1 MASRFG
7 SRLLLPCLLL
17 TAWLSR
23 APAAAPVSASS
34 VATRAVIVVERD
46 DAIARDEAIAAIE
59 RAGGRV
65 VHAFDGL
72 LVVEIPEAVMS
83 RLTATNVVQDVT
95 ETTLPP
101 SAAKGRSDTFRLGLA
116 TWNGALQRDA
126 ERPAGSQ
133 EAMPPDPFGGEH
145 AFLPPVAAEGT
156 VAAAIARARDKAA
169 GRASDLDRDSAAPA
183 IALSGAPFGAAAEN
197 TSEFLAGRITINLV
211 LMESDGTIDTQ
222 TENWTADREALVVS
236 NVVSALDWLRDREP
250 QARLSFTYHLIS
262 GRTDARARTG
272 YEPIKRSADPSGGS
286 GEALWLPQILGKLGY
301 TSGDRWVRSRAWAH
315 ASRSAD
321 GSDWAVNV
329 FVADSLQDVDGKF
342 ADGQFAYTWVGGP
355 HVVMT
360 YDNQAWGIGRMYMVF
375 RHELLHAFYAFDEYS
390 SSGCAC
396 TSSRG
401 YLNGPGTNCTACNAA
416 ADSCVMIANGD
427 DMCAAT
433 RRQIGWADLDLD
445 GMADVIGQDPDTF
458 VDAGPSV
465 ACGPLAVTGLA
476 TVVAATNLNPLTTTP
491 RRSISV
497 ARVSGVEIREGSQAW
512 IPVEPADGAWDG
524 PLERFS
530 AVLPPG
536 TGMRH
541 FEVRAV
547 DDYGNIDGTP
557 SSFDVTIQ
565 PGLSPTA
572 SVLQMVRIN
581 FGVELTW
588 SPAEGAAMYRIE
600 AAPSPTGA
608 WGEIGETD
616 GTMWF
621 DDAEPTTFYRVTALD
636 ACGTPQP

>member
-1 MASRFG
+1 MASSFRARRFF
-7 SRLLLPCLLL
+7 SCLLI
-17 TAWLSR
+17 TAWVSR
-23 APAAAPVSASS
+23 AFAAAPVPASHA
-34 VATRAVIVVERD
+34 ATRAVIVVERD
-46 DAIARDEAIAAIE
+46 DAAARDEAIAAVDH
-59 RAGGRV
+59 AGGRV

-72 LVVEIPEAVMS
+72 LVVEIPDAVIP
-83 RLTATNVVQDVT
+83 RLAATNVVQDVT

-101 SAAKGRSDTFRLGLA
+101 SAANGRSDTFRLGLTA
-116 TWNGALQRDA
+116 WNGALQQDA
-126 ERPAGSQ
+126 DRPDGSHD
-133 EAMPPDPFGGEH
+133 AIPRDPFGGEH

-156 VAAAIARARDKAA
+156 VAASIARARDKAA
-169 GRASDLDRDSAAPA
+169 GRGSSLDRASAAPA
-183 IALSGAPFGAAAEN
+183 ISLSGAPFGAAAEN

-222 TENWTADREALVVS
+222 TESWTADREALVVS

-250 QARLSFTYHLIS
+250 QARLSFTYHLIT
-262 GRTDARARTG
+262 GRTDVRARTG
-272 YEPIKRSADPSGGS
+272 YEPIKRAADPNGGT

-315 ASRSAD
+315 ASRGAD

-329 FVADSLQDVDGKF
+329 FVADSLQDIDGRF
-342 ADGQFAYTWVGGP
+342 ADGHFAYTWVGGP

-360 YDNQAWGIGRMYMVF
+360 YDNQAWGISRLSMVF

-401 YLNGPGTNCTACNAA
+401 YLNGPGTNCTSCNAT
-416 ADSCVMIANGD
+416 ADPCVMIANGD
-427 DMCAAT
+427 DICTAT
-433 RRQIGWADLDLD
+433 RRQIGWADLDAD
-445 GMADVIGQDPDTF
+445 GAADVIGQDPDTF
-458 VDAGPSV
+458 VDAEPAV
-465 ACGPLAVTGLA
+465 ACGPLVLAGTA
-476 TVVAATNLNPLTTTP
+476 TVVAATNQNPLTTTP

-497 ARVSGVEIREGSQAW
+497 ARISAVEIREGNQTW
-512 IPVEPADGAWDG
+512 LPIEPVDGAWDG

-530 AVLPPG
+530 AVLQPG

-541 FEVRAV
+541 FEVRAL
-547 DDYGNIDGTP
+547 DDYGNVDGTP

-565 PGLSPTA
+565 PALSPVA
-572 SVLQMVRIN
+572 AVLHMERIS
-581 FGVELTW
+581 FGVQLTW
-588 SPAEGAAMYRIE
+588 SPAEGASLYRIE

-608 WGEIGETD
+608 WGEIGETE

-621 DDAEPTTFYRVTALD
+621 DDAEPTTFYRVIAVD
-636 ACGTPQP
+636 PCGGTQS